1 MLEARSVPTVT
12 LSALRSRTARIHPPR
27 ALLTGL
33 PNSQIIG
40 PPGAAETQRE
50 TVRRALELLVSATE
64 PGALVDM
71 RAPL

>member
-27 ALLTGL
+27 ALFTGL

-71 RAPL
+71 RAPS

>member
-1 MLEARSVPTVT
+1 MLEARGVPTVT

-27 ALLTGL
+27 ALCTGL

-50 TVRRALELLVSATE
+50 TVRRAVDLLATASE
-64 PGALVDM
+64 PGTPMDM
-71 RAPL
+71 RAPS